1 MQKLSTRWPLAA
13 IAGHKIRTRLQKGNR
28 QAEQPLQIEQPVSP
42 PLPLP
47 PLPPLP
53 PPPPHRPPF
62 GCHAPLGSVIRHS
75 AQLDALCVEAAAR
88 CSASQEDEALL
99 SKMVA
104 LQRERRAEAEAVAR
118 KCSRAGEGAGVQ
130 CSRPPMQG
138 TRCEM
143 GLGRAG
149 GQQKCAAG
157 AATVGGLQH
166 RHCRRFAATHC
177 AYDVTCLPVR
187 AETLKAA
194 LLSGSG
200 WLPAAIVL
208 DASLIA
214 AALIAGMIA

>member
-1 MQKLSTRWPLAA
+1 
-13 IAGHKIRTRLQKGNR
+13 
-28 QAEQPLQIEQPVSP
+28 
-42 PLPLP
+42 
-47 PLPPLP
+47 
-53 PPPPHRPPF
+53 
-62 GCHAPLGSVIRHS
+62 
-75 AQLDALCVEAAAR
+75 
-88 CSASQEDEALL
+88 
-99 SKMVA
+99 
-104 LQRERRAEAEAVAR
+104 
-118 KCSRAGEGAGVQ
+118 
-130 CSRPPMQG
+130 MQG